1 MPAEGTLMG
10 QLRTVEISGANAL
23 DRGRQYGEIARE
35 PIRRSIEFY
44 AESFCRTTGLTWDE
58 VLGWTHA
65 WVPLI
70 EEYFPGIL
78 DEVTG
83 IADGSGSRFEEILA
97 LNGRGELSNGNPFAG
112 QNKEKLDEGCSSFAV
127 LAEANAA
134 GRVWAGQN
142 WDWRS
147 AVADTV
153 VLLRIVQPDK
163 PTIICQVEAGQVGRH
178 GANSAG
184 LALNANGLGGKFDAG
199 LGVPGPYVRRRIL
212 ESWDMNDALDALFK
226 VRQAYATNL
235 LLTHRD
241 GFAIDV
247 ETTPGRHGWMYPTD
261 GLLVHANHY
270 IAFVPPEL
278 TTTYKPFS
286 VDSLYRVPR
295 IEAGLRRLRTDG
307 TNSQLVRHIVRET
320 MSDHFGFPNS
330 VCNHPDPRSH
340 ELDRYTTAISSL
352 VDLTTG
358 EYFATSGVPCSNAYE
373 QVPWNVYDGPGV
385 DERTDLVAV
394 PVPALA
400 TSGTASADCA

>member
-1 MPAEGTLMG
+1 MA
-10 QLRTVEISGANAL
+10 QLLTVEVDSGDART
-23 DRGRQYGEIARE
+23 RGQQYGESARGS
-35 PIRRSIEFY
+35 IRRSVDFY
-44 AESFCRTTGLTWDE
+44 SESFCRTTGLTWDE
-58 VLGWTHA
+58 VLEWTHA

-78 DEVTG
+78 DEVSG
-83 IADGSGSRFEEILA
+83 IAEGSGSRFEEILA

-112 QNKEKLDEGCSSFAV
+112 QVMEKLDEGCSSFAV

-134 GRVWAGQN
+134 RRVWAGQN
-142 WDWRS
+142 WDWRE

-153 VLLRIVQPDK
+153 VLLRIVQPGK
-163 PTIICQVEAGQVGRH
+163 PTIVCQVEAGQVGRH

-184 LALNANGLGGKFDAG
+184 LALNANGLGGNFNAG
-199 LGVPGPYVRRRIL
+199 LGVPGPYVRRKIL
-212 ESWDMNDALDALFK
+212 ESWDMHDALNALFR

-270 IAFVPPEL
+270 VAFIPPEL
-278 TTTYKPFS
+278 TATYKPFS

-295 IEAGLRRLRTDG
+295 VEAGLARLRVEGATS
-307 TNSQLVRHIVRET
+307 SQVREIVRDT

-340 ELDRYTTAISSL
+340 QLDRYSTVISSL
-352 VDLTTG
+352 IDLTSG
-358 EYFATSGVPCSNAYE
+358 EYFATNGVPCRNDYE
-373 QVPWNVYDGPGV
+373 QLSWNVYDGPSA
-385 DERTDLVAV
+385 DERPDLIPHRAF
-394 PVPALA
+394 A
-400 TSGTASADCA
+400 TSSVGSADCA